1 MVKRD
6 VMKASVML
14 EHEEKYTVILAF
26 DVKVE
31 RDAQEMADN
40 VGVKI
45 FQVGLKKLLR
55 NVLEINVLTLN
66 CRPTSSTTCSTASPS
81 TRRS

>member
-1 MVKRD
+1 MKIGPVVKRD

-31 RDAQEMADN
+31 RDAQEMADSM
-40 VGVKI
+40 GVKI
-45 FQVGLKKLLR
+45 FQVSIIRSAVNDICTLARLK
-55 NVLEINVLTLN
+55 
-66 CRPTSSTTCSTASPS
+66 
-81 TRRS
+81 

>member
-1 MVKRD
+1 MGPVVKRD

-31 RDAQEMADN
+31 RDAQELADS

-45 FQVGLKKLLR
+45 FQV
-55 NVLEINVLTLN
+55 
-66 CRPTSSTTCSTASPS
+66 
-81 TRRS
+81 